1 VLKVH
6 QATFARSGEAVFAP
20 VDLALAAGEA
30 LIVLGPN
37 GCGKTTLLRMLAGIL
52 RPWQGKV
59 VRHCQ
64 PAFLGHLP
72 AFKGDL
78 SCRENLAFQ
87 RRFHNG
93 AGLDENRALARVGLA
108 GLGLRP
114 ARTLSAGQKRRLG
127 LAGLLVAPRPLW
139 LLDEPYA
146 SLDDAD
152 ANWSTDCWPSTSPAA
167 VPWPCRPT
175 SASRWSKS
183 TWSGWNWPQRRPPHD
198 RAQHE
203 CTHCPRSAP
212 GQSVTAANR

>member
-1 VLKVH
+1 MTHLIEAR

-20 VDLALAAGEA
+20 VDLTLSQGEA

-37 GCGKTTLLRMLAGIL
+37 GCGKTTLLRLLAGII

-59 VRHCQ
+59 SRFCN

-72 AFKGDL
+72 AFKGDM

-87 RRFHNG
+87 RRFHG
-93 AGLDENRALARVGLA
+93 GQGLDENRALARVGLA

-127 LAGLLVAPRPLW
+127 LAGLMVAPRPLW

-146 SLDDAD
+146 SLDDAGCNLVD
-152 ANWSTDCWPSTSPAA
+152 RLLTEHLAGGGA
-167 VPWPCRPT
+167 VAL
-175 SASRWSKS
+175 SAH
-183 TWSGWNWPQRRPPHD
+183 QRKPFLEVDLIRLEL
-198 RAQHE
+198 AVAE
-203 CTHCPRSAP
+203 VES
-212 GQSVTAANR
+212 

>member
-1 VLKVH
+1 MKPMLEAR
-6 QATFARSGEAVFAP
+6 QATFARNGESVFAP
-20 VDLALAAGEA
+20 VDLSLGSGEA

-52 RPWQGKV
+52 RPWQGEV
-59 VRHCQ
+59 IRHCQ

-87 RRFHNG
+87 RRFHG
-93 AGLDENRALARVGLA
+93 GDGMSESHALARVGLA

-146 SLDDAD
+146 SLDDLGCELVD
-152 ANWSTDCWPSTSPAA
+152 RLLGEHLAA
-167 VPWPCRPT
+167 GGAVAL
-175 SASRWSKS
+175 SAH
-183 TWSGWNWPQRRPPHD
+183 QRKPLIEVELVRLELV
-198 RAQHE
+198 ASE
-203 CTHCPRSAP
+203 VLT
-212 GQSVTAANR
+212 

>member
-1 VLKVH
+1 MNRMLETR
-6 QATFARSGEAVFAP
+6 QASFARSGESVFAP
-20 VDLALAAGEA
+20 VDLTLAAGEA

-52 RPWQGKV
+52 RPWEGEV
-59 VRHCQ
+59 IRHCQ

-87 RRFHNG
+87 RRFHG
-93 AGLDENRALARVGLA
+93 GEGLNENRALARAGLA

-127 LAGLLVAPRPLW
+127 LAGLLVAPRSLW

-146 SLDDAD
+146 SLDDAGCQLVD
-152 ANWSTDCWPSTSPAA
+152 QLLTEHLATGGA
-167 VPWPCRPT
+167 VAL
-175 SASRWSKS
+175 SAH
-183 TWSGWNWPQRRPPHD
+183 QRKPILEVNLARL
-198 RAQHE
+198 E
-203 CTHCPRSAP
+203 L
-212 GQSVTAANR
+212 TAAGAPE